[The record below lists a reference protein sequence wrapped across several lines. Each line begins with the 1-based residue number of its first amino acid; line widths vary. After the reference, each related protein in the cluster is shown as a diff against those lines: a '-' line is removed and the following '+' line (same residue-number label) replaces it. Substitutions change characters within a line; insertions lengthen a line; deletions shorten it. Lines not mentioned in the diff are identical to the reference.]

1 MIKNRWCANHHRLN
15 SRSLNA
21 FSMKRFILFKKIQ
34 KQTFATVPF
43 DHSNA
48 IAISSKRQT
57 KGHVPSD
64 ALGSQI
70 KRKEPSMT
78 AKPIPDGYH
87 SVTPYLTV
95 RGAAKAIDF
104 LKRAFGAQIT
114 HEPLNRP
121 NGTIMHAEV
130 KIGDSRVMIADESE
144 MAKATTST
152 LYLYVPN
159 VDSVFQQAL
168 KAGGTKIMEPTDM
181 FYGDR
186 SGGVTDPFGNSW
198 YIATHKEDIAPT
210 ELAKRAQ
217 AFLEQ
222 QKHRAA

>member
-1 MIKNRWCANHHRLN
+1 
-15 SRSLNA
+15 
-21 FSMKRFILFKKIQ
+21 
-34 KQTFATVPF
+34 
-43 DHSNA
+43 
-48 IAISSKRQT
+48 
-57 KGHVPSD
+57 
-64 ALGSQI
+64 
-70 KRKEPSMT
+70 MT
-78 AKPIPDGYH
+78 AKPIPDDYH
-87 SVTPYLTV
+87 SLTPYLTV

-104 LKRAFGAQIT
+104 LKQAFGAQIT

-130 KIGDSRVMIADESE
+130 KIGNSRVMIADESE
-144 MAKATTST
+144 MARATTST

-168 KAGGTKIMEPTDM
+168 KAGGTKIMEPMDM

-186 SGGVTDPFGNSW
+186 SGGITDPFGNSW
-198 YIATHKEDIAPT
+198 YIATHKEDVAPT

-217 AFLEQ
+217 AFFEK

>member
-1 MIKNRWCANHHRLN
+1 
-15 SRSLNA
+15 
-21 FSMKRFILFKKIQ
+21 
-34 KQTFATVPF
+34 
-43 DHSNA
+43 
-48 IAISSKRQT
+48 
-57 KGHVPSD
+57 
-64 ALGSQI
+64 
-70 KRKEPSMT
+70 MT
-78 AKPIPDGYH
+78 AKPIPEGYH
-87 SVTPYLTV
+87 SLTPYLTV

-130 KIGDSRVMIADESE
+130 KIGNSRVMIADESE

-168 KAGGTKIMEPTDM
+168 KAGGTKIMEPMDM

-186 SGGVTDPFGNSW
+186 NGGITDPFGNSW
-198 YIATHKEDIAPT
+198 YIATHKEDVAPT

-217 AFLEQ
+217 AFFEK